1 MAVNKLK
8 DKVSHT
14 ADTPW
19 SVFNAMFDNEL
30 TANVSAECVCLHM
43 VGFIFMQECE
53 FLCVCV
59 LSTALKLF
67 LKPI

>member
-43 VGFIFMQECE
+43 GGFIFMRVSFCA
-53 FLCVCV
+53 CVFCP
-59 LSTALKLF
+59 LQ
-67 LKPI
+67 